1 MVSRTS
7 KLATAYAE
15 SGGLKQI
22 FSSKVA
28 DYVASRPDYPAAL
41 FDVLIEL
48 GGLSSAASVVDV
60 GAGTGLLSQG
70 LLERGVPVLGVE
82 PNVEMRA
89 AATALLSGYR
99 NFSCLPGSAEDLP
112 LAASSADLVC
122 AAHAFHWFDLP
133 KTREEF
139 LRVLKPSGQVALIW
153 NDRLLTDPLHQGLN
167 LIFER
172 FGGAKREALIAHEN
186 RRDID
191 GFFGPTGVDHREF
204 PHEHSISAAALQSL
218 VMSRSYMPP
227 PRSDEAQQAREA
239 TARLLA
245 ELGFGDMITIR
256 YVTHVYLGRPEHGTD
271 ASAR

>member
-15 SGGLKQI
+15 SGGLEQI

-41 FDVLIEL
+41 FDVLIER
-48 GGLSSAASVVDV
+48 GRLSSAASVVDV

-70 LLERGVPVLGVE
+70 LLERGVPVVGVE
-82 PNVEMRA
+82 PNAEMRA

-99 NFSCLPGSAEDLP
+99 NFSCLPGSAEHLP

-122 AAHAFHWFDLP
+122 AAHAFHWFDLQ

-139 LRVLKPSGQVALIW
+139 LRVLNPSGQVALIW

-167 LIFER
+167 RIFER
-172 FGGAKREALIAHEN
+172 FGGAKRDALIEHEN
-186 RRDID
+186 RH
-191 GFFGPTGVDHREF
+191 GLAEFFDDMGVAHLTF
-204 PHEHSISAAALQSL
+204 AHEHAINDAALHRL
-218 VMSRSYMPP
+218 VMSRSYMPTP
-227 PRSDEAQQAREA
+227 DSPEATRVREA
-239 TARLLA
+239 TADLRA
-245 ELGFGDMITIR
+245 SLGCEDTIIVR
-256 YVTHVYLGRPEHGTD
+256 YVTHLYLGRPR
-271 ASAR
+271 A